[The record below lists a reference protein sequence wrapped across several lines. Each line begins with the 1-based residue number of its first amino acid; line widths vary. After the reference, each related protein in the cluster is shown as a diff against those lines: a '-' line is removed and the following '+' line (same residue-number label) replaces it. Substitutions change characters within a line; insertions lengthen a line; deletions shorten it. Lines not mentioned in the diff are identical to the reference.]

1 MTAGMIVMSILCPI
15 VGSVNLHLFGLFLAR
30 RPLARE
36 SLRTEVRMRSILRAV
51 LLPLVLAAGLIVGT
65 PRPAEATV
73 FGCEPGGTT
82 FRYSLW
88 ETNID
93 PCAEHL
99 GDGHYRSYV
108 SAFTYRWDSGASTP
122 VNYRFSDQDLW
133 YYCDD
138 SLLQCKPYDAI
149 SNDGFIGVS
158 YAASKGRKIGCP
170 GASNIGAVSIRQV
183 DVRYPDTVLKSYL
196 TIRMATGIQF
206 NSRC

>member
-1 MTAGMIVMSILCPI
+1 
-15 VGSVNLHLFGLFLAR
+15 
-30 RPLARE
+30 
-36 SLRTEVRMRSILRAV
+36 MRSILRV
-51 LLPLVLAAGLIVGT
+51 VMLPLVLAAGLIVGT

-108 SAFTYRWDSGASTP
+108 TAFTYRWDNAASTP
-122 VNYRFSDQDLW
+122 VNYRFVEQTLW
-133 YYCDD
+133 YYCGADGFCD
-138 SLLQCKPYDAI
+138 PYDTI
-149 SNDGFIGVS
+149 TNDGFIGVS
-158 YAASKGRKIGCP
+158 YAVSKGRKIGCP
-170 GASNIGAVSIRQV
+170 GASNIGAVSIYRV

-196 TIRMATGIQF
+196 TVRMATGIQF